1 MGYVNKRRLIVK
13 FLMRNPG
20 DFNDVL
26 LLHGPPASHIQ
37 EIAQA
42 VQVALHSRV
51 HLVLFHERHDGT
63 LRTTADGAA
72 HLESGATRGRGLRST
87 QCGANTGIVKVLKG
101 GSFASI
107 SSIHFSRMA
116 TLSSGNL
123 VFSTFFDL
131 CVIKEGCPHS
141 L

>member
-1 MGYVNKRRLIVK
+1 MGYVNKHRLIVK
-13 FLMRNPG
+13 FLMRNPR

-26 LLHGPPASHIQ
+26 LLHGPSASHIQ

-42 VQVALHSRV
+42 VQVALDSRV
-51 HLVLFHERHDGT
+51 HLVLFHKRHDGT
-63 LRTTADGAA
+63 LRAAADGAA

-87 QCGANTGIVKVLKG
+87 ECGANTGIVNVLKG

-131 CVIKEGCPHS
+131 RIIREVRLHS

>member
-42 VQVALHSRV
+42 VQVALPSWV
-51 HLVLFHERHDGT
+51 HLVLCPERHAAT
-63 LRTTADGAA
+63 HRTPADGAA
-72 HLESGATRGRGLRST
+72 HLESGATRG
-87 QCGANTGIVKVLKG
+87 
-101 GSFASI
+101 
-107 SSIHFSRMA
+107 
-116 TLSSGNL
+116 
-123 VFSTFFDL
+123 
-131 CVIKEGCPHS
+131 
-141 L
+141 